1 MDAQFRKQ
9 ITRTEHR
16 TKSTQQ
22 ATSTCFSF
30 NCTLQRKWIW
40 YTTYLASVHIPFIMK
55 LGGWG
60 LVPIFAVLI
69 SLSFTKYIHS
79 PLNEG
84 SRKSYLF
91 KGRWGSYPGSKACSR
106 RKYMCTHVLW
116 IYIAEILSWINK
128 AGSWIYSPWY
138 AYTVVEEKWQ
148 QESQAAFHF
157 PLMRLRWQLKDDYT
171 VWLSS
176 QNYVLDIY
184 HMYNAWEPL
193 GHALNQWLSTW

>member
-1 MDAQFRKQ
+1 MMHRSQGKQ
-9 ITRTEHR
+9 MKFMFYLVPHAVIFSRPLASTKTHAGWMLSSENKVITRTEHRTNR

-106 RKYMCTHVLW
+106 R
-116 IYIAEILSWINK
+116 
-128 AGSWIYSPWY
+128 
-138 AYTVVEEKWQ
+138 
-148 QESQAAFHF
+148 
-157 PLMRLRWQLKDDYT
+157 
-171 VWLSS
+171 
-176 QNYVLDIY
+176 
-184 HMYNAWEPL
+184 
-193 GHALNQWLSTW
+193 